1 MQAWA
6 TGKETSDIESENDR
20 AMCDNAISTLT
31 ATNHNI
37 YDAESELET
46 FVHIVKPEVND
57 GKALHTSSVRSTN
70 LTESKY
76 NQELSRNRKFSS
88 KGEHL
93 VEDGRFLE
101 QHNYTEKLHLSASV
115 HSELTRKRSLSDG
128 DEVKDGAN
136 AVILSADRRE
146 KLERLKRQIYDTNLK
161 RKNTLTRPLR
171 GSKSEVQCSTQS
183 QTSEGEKLFPAL
195 TEKSLMCHSRGHE
208 MITSAFDS
216 HQTTSLVTNNSNLSR
231 SSSDDERGHLD
242 AAARLERARIDEGH
256 TSVSSKLSS
265 ETRLKPSSLA
275 SLDESQ
281 REGIEMNSLHLA
293 TPPTRERRHS
303 FEPIILNS
311 ERCRAVSEPG
321 DVGRRKWST
330 FQELQSRTRTE
341 SNVLKAKVQ
350 SFVDKPLP
358 TIPSSLR
365 VKKKNDTTTKIR
377 HLKTGTNANMVQEPR
392 ERIQGV
398 INMHTCGNLKVFHS
412 DQSWV
417 YPDKSRNKHRYIRG
431 PATPVPPV
439 DFVFSTSHQENP

>member
-1 MQAWA
+1 M
-6 TGKETSDIESENDR
+6 TGL
-20 AMCDNAISTLT
+20 CDTAISTLT
-31 ATNHNI
+31 ATNI

-46 FVHIVKPEVND
+46 FAHIVKPEVND

-70 LTESKY
+70 LTESKD
-76 NQELSRNRKFSS
+76 NQELIRNRKFSS

-93 VEDGRFLE
+93 VEDRRFLE
-101 QHNYTEKLHLSASV
+101 QRNYTEKLHLSASV
-115 HSELTRKRSLSDG
+115 HSESTRKRSLSDG
-128 DEVKDGAN
+128 DVVKDAYGAN
-136 AVILSADRRE
+136 VVILSAERRE
-146 KLERLKRQIYDTNLK
+146 KLERLKRQIYKTNLK
-161 RKNTLTRPLR
+161 RKNTMTRPLR

-183 QTSEGEKLFPAL
+183 QTSEGEKFFPAL

-216 HQTTSLVTNNSNLSR
+216 HQTTSLVTNNSSISR
-231 SSSDDERGHLD
+231 SSSDDERGNLD

-256 TSVSSKLSS
+256 TSMSSKLSS
-265 ETRLKPSSLA
+265 ETPLKPPSLA
-275 SLDESQ
+275 SLVESQ
-281 REGIEMNSLHLA
+281 REGIEVNSLHLA

-303 FEPIILNS
+303 SEPIILNS
-311 ERCRAVSEPG
+311 ERLRAVSEPG
-321 DVGRRKWST
+321 DVGRRKLPT

-377 HLKTGTNANMVQEPR
+377 HFKTGTNANMVQEPR